1 MSFVIM
7 VKCVLDR
14 SDVLDRAFHAL
25 SDPSRRQMLD
35 QLASGPASV
44 SELARPLQMTL
55 AAVVQHVQVLESSGL
70 IDSRKT
76 GRVRT
81 CSINQYVLSA
91 TEQWLTDRR
100 TVWQCRLD
108 RLGAALDERVPSEQA
123 PLPTTRRRGRTT

>member
-1 MSFVIM
+1 M
-7 VKCVLDR
+7 VKYMLDC

-25 SDPSRRQMLD
+25 SDPSRRQMID
-35 QLASGPASV
+35 RLAQGPASV

-70 IDSRKT
+70 IESRKT

-81 CSINQYVLSA
+81 CSINQDALRS

-100 TVWQCRLD
+100 TVWQRRLD
-108 RLGAALDERVPSEQA
+108 RLGAVLDEQGPQDTTSD
-123 PLPTTRRRGRTT
+123 PTART